1 MLLLLVIL
9 VLASLLFALLT
20 YWLGQRVLSAAIGLA
35 YLLNSWGLGCVR
47 SPHTPQ
53 LPPLY

>member
-35 YLLNSWGLGCVR
+35 YPVVLGMALR
-47 SPHTPQ
+47 G
-53 LPPLY
+53 